1 MGAVNKI
8 PGVSGGTVAFVTGIY
23 EDLINSI
30 KKHNKDKK
38 RVREVIIFVKK
49 SGGIEY
55 TIKKMI
61 DYKTKAMT
69 ILENF
74 EDSDY
79 KKSLIKMID
88 YVVERKI

>member
-1 MGAVNKI
+1 MTL
-8 PGVSGGTVAFVTGIY
+8 PLIY
-23 EDLINSI
+23 TLNSCSKKEKAWLINSI

>member
-1 MGAVNKI
+1 M
-8 PGVSGGTVAFVTGIY
+8 P
-23 EDLINSI
+23 
-30 KKHNKDKK
+30 KKGPCGHADTLSFSRKS
-38 RVREVIIFVKK
+38 IIFVKK